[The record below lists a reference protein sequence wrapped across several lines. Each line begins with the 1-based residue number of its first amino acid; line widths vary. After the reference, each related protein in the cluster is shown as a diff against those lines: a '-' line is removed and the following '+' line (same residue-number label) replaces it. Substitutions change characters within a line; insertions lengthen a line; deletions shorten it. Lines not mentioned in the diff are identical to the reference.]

1 MQLRFHSGRLFAL
14 RKKTLGT
21 KNLLWIN
28 TLALIAAAAVTAKKV
43 SITQAL
49 DGSVQLVERVHHP
62 LDIGLE
68 KNKIAFLT
76 LGSNC

>member
-1 MQLRFHSGRLFAL
+1 
-14 RKKTLGT
+14 
-21 KNLLWIN
+21 
-28 TLALIAAAAVTAKKV
+28 VTAKKV

-68 KNKIAFLT
+68 KKKIAFLT